1 MREPETE
8 LAHYYGHRNNNH
20 RHPDHAR
27 SPGDGA
33 RNRIRSLRAAL
44 EVVVA
49 ARGNRIQGRGP
60 RPRPALHRRRR
71 HRHEEAD
78 LRDEE
83 NQERSEAVVRHGC
96 PRSIGLQSPGNAAD
110 VPPPIVKLGLL

>member
-1 MREPETE
+1 MLT
-8 LAHYYGHRNNNH
+8 
-20 RHPDHAR
+20 
-27 SPGDGA
+27 GA
-33 RNRIRSLRAAL
+33 RNRKLIVTGIETTITVTLSRQITRRRSRAAL
-44 EVVVA
+44 EAVEA
-49 ARGNRIQGRGP
+49 ARGNRIPGRG
-60 RPRPALHRRRR
+60 PRPALHRRRR

-110 VPPPIVKLGLL
+110 VPTLYNKNEPPIVKLGLLL